1 MIDQFEQWMA
11 ANSALS
17 QNSIYKYARGFNTV
31 SNEMLQEGVITKPL
45 TEMNPSELDLAI
57 TLILNTPS
65 FVEKNRRGNHM
76 YSNALKQYRC
86 LIGNTG
92 KRDEALLEDIKQ
104 IESDETLKRTEREVL
119 TRARIGQGLFR
130 DKLMEKYSGKCIITG
145 LAIPEV
151 LIASHIKPWA
161 VSDNDARVSVDNG
174 LLLSATFD
182 RLFDNGLI
190 SFKEDGEILISCFI
204 KPESRNMLR
213 IQPQTK
219 YQIMAGS
226 AMQENLEYHRD
237 VVFVK

>member
-1 MIDQFEQWMA
+1 
-11 ANSALS
+11 
-17 QNSIYKYARGFNTV
+17 
-31 SNEMLQEGVITKPL
+31 
-45 TEMNPSELDLAI
+45 
-57 TLILNTPS
+57 
-65 FVEKNRRGNHM
+65 M

-86 LIGNTG
+86 FIGNTG
-92 KRDEALLEDIKQ
+92 KREEALLEDIKQ
-104 IESDETLKRTEREVL
+104 IESDETLKRTERDVL
-119 TRARIGQGLFR
+119 TRARIGQGQFR

-161 VSDNDARVSVDNG
+161 VSDNDARISVDNG

-226 AMQENLEYHRD
+226 ARQENLEYHRD

>member
-11 ANSALS
+11 DNSALS

-31 SNEMLQEGVITKPL
+31 SNDMLQEGIITKPL
-45 TEMNPSELDLAI
+45 TEMSPSELDLAI

-86 LIGNTG
+86 FIGNTG

-204 KPESRNMLR
+204 KPESRSMLR